1 MPVSER
7 YESIEDAR
15 RRQGEGATFTVL
27 KVGARQHL
35 EELAEGH
42 LRFRRLSFYQAEE
55 NRDQPFHDQNEG
67 LLVVAQ
73 ASQTQMF
80 IEFQGKETVIPGLT
94 GQVVIRAVLDLPVMC
109 LFSIDCGDWVDR
121 LVGKEDLP
129 HMLESMNVPPEMNK
143 SGDTVWVIRNLEAFL
158 LRVKAAARAQGLEMS
173 GRRMTYIDLKRVH
186 DQVKREDLG
195 FVKDA
200 RFQHEREFRI
210 RIEPSSPL
218 PDPFVLDVGDLRDI
232 STVMPLDKFRKS
244 INLAMKPGDS

>member
-1 MPVSER
+1 MSER
-7 YESIEDAR
+7 YESIENAR
-15 RRQGEGATFTVL
+15 RRQGEGAIFTVL

-35 EELAEGH
+35 EELADGH
-42 LRFRRLSFYQAEE
+42 LRFRRLNFYQAEE

-80 IEFQGKETVIPGLT
+80 VEFQGKETQIPGLT
-94 GQVVIRAVLDLPVMC
+94 GQVLIRAVLDVPVMC
-109 LFSIDCGDWVDR
+109 LFSIDCGEWADR
-121 LVGKEDLP
+121 LVGEEDLP
-129 HMLESMNVPPEMNK
+129 QMLESMNVPPEMNK
-143 SGDTVWVIRNLEAFL
+143 SGDTAWIIRNVEVFRRRLE
-158 LRVKAAARAQGLEMS
+158 AAAREQKLSMS
-173 GRRMTYIDLKRVH
+173 ARRVTYVDLARVH

-244 INLAMKPGDS
+244 ISLAMKPGQP